1 MRVADMPAMLA
12 IDSRVDWSSAASSAG
27 TGSSVR
33 AANVAVGKAEGVL
46 VAVGVGCAVAVG
58 VGILVDC
65 SVAAAVGLG
74 LVGRVAAGLVGT
86 SGVTSGSVASG
97 GVDVALHPMRS
108 SATHNRR
115 AWRIT
120 G

>member
-1 MRVADMPAMLA
+1 MSVADMPAMLA

-33 AANVAVGKAEGVL
+33 AANAAVGKAEGVL
-46 VAVGVGCAVAVG
+46 VAVGVGRAVADGAGVRVG
-58 VGILVDC
+58 N
-65 SVAAAVGLG
+65 SVAASVGLG
-74 LVGRVAAGLVGT
+74 LAARVAAGLVGT

-97 GVDVALHPMRS
+97 GVVVALHPMRS

-115 AWRIT
+115 TWRIT